1 MRGNYVTLSRSA
13 VTMFAALSFVV
24 AGAGVANATA
34 AQPDFVSQA
43 KAAGLTADQATALQA
58 KVDSYVAVTGG
69 KQIAPNRIDLNGD
82 GLLSVAVPGEA
93 HTRSLNIGASADSV
107 EESPCDYG
115 EQRAQDGHFCAYDTH
130 DFQGDSI
137 DAYHCIKYSLP
148 NWTGIGSW
156 INQQTPGVRAKFYG
170 QSGNLLL
177 TTPVPNSWDRN
188 YDWTRVWTIKP
199 C

>member
-1 MRGNYVTLSRSA
+1 MTLSRSA

-34 AQPDFVSQA
+34 SQEDYVAQA
-43 KAAGLTADQATALQA
+43 KAAGLTTDQATALQA
-58 KVDSYVAVTGG
+58 KVDRYLTATGG

-82 GLLSVAVPGEA
+82 GLVSVAVPGEA
-93 HTRSLNIGASADSV
+93 HPRSLTSGASTNAV

-115 EQRAQDGHFCAYDTH
+115 EQRAQDGHFCAYEFN
-130 DFQGDSI
+130 DFQGDTV
-137 DAYHCIKYSLP
+137 DAFHCVKYSLP
-148 NWTGIGSW
+148 GWTGIGSW

-170 QSGNLLL
+170 KSGNLLL

-188 YDWTRVWTIKP
+188 YDWTPVWTIKP